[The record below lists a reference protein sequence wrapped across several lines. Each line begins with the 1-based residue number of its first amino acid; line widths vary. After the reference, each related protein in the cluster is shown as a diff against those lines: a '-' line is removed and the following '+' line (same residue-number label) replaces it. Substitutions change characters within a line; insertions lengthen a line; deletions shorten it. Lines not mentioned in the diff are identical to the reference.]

1 MNYLVDEACTIGAN
15 GSLSHGANSVISML
29 HHFFD
34 QHSLGET
41 KVELHTDNCGGQ
53 NKNKSVVAYL
63 CWRCIVVGLH
73 KEIVYTFMPA
83 GHIRC
88 QVDGFFGLVKQKYR
102 RSNSDTLE
110 HLRDV
115 VNSSS
120 TSNFAQLYADPETG
134 ANHFE

>member
-1 MNYLVDEACTIGAN
+1 VNYLVDEACTIGEN

-41 KVELHTDNCGGQ
+41 KLELHADNCGGQ

-63 CWRCIVVGLH
+63 CWRCIVGLH

-83 GHIRC
+83 GHTTC
-88 QVDGFFGLVKQKYR
+88 QVDGFFGWSGKSEV
-102 RSNSDTLE
+102 
-110 HLRDV
+110 
-115 VNSSS
+115 SSIK
-120 TSNFAQLYADPETG
+120 
-134 ANHFE
+134 

>member
-1 MNYLVDEACTIGAN
+1 
-15 GSLSHGANSVISML
+15 ML

-34 QHSLGET
+34 QHSLSEA
-41 KVELHTDNCGGQ
+41 KLELHADNCRGQ

-63 CWRCIVVGLH
+63 CWRCIVGLH
-73 KEIVYTFMPA
+73 KEITYTFMPA
-83 GHIRC
+83 GHTRC

-102 RSNSDTLE
+102 RSNSNTLE

-120 TSNFAQLYADPETG
+120 ISNFAQLYADPETG
-134 ANHFE
+134 ANYFDWRQ